1 MSNFQ
6 SLNKLIAGIAVCG
19 ALLGS
24 LAILMNQ
31 PATNRPATSASR
43 QPPFAWVS
51 VLGASDSDTALRG
64 VWDPALATYAYAS
77 AHASPTHAYVF
88 YPQPTVGADGIVKTK
103 RFAATDYTQALRV
116 PAAWWL
122 LLCGLIGV
130 IGVARRRRV
139 TS

>member
-1 MSNFQ
+1 MSNFR
-6 SLNKLIAGIAVCG
+6 SLNKLIAGIAVLG

-24 LAILMNQ
+24 LAILANQ
-31 PATNRPATSASR
+31 PSVNSPVMKVSR
-43 QPPFAWVS
+43 EPPFAWVS

-88 YPQPTVGADGIVKTK
+88 YPQPVVQADGTIKTK
-103 RFAATDYTQALRV
+103 RFASADYAQALRV